1 MASSGPSKRRRKGKP
16 KTKES
21 SSKSTL
27 TQDNAFPLVV
37 FGHGAGAPSSSDW
50 MIRGKEMLKKVL
62 NVAEVVTFDYPEY
75 VWGKRKV
82 STKAQTDTRDPQMQM
97 SQIF

>member
-1 MASSGPSKRRRKGKP
+1 MASSRPSKRRRKGKP

-21 SSKSTL
+21 PSTL
-27 TQDNAFPLVV
+27 TQDNASRLVV
-37 FGHGAGAPSSSDW
+37 FAHGAGAPSSSDW
-50 MIRGKEMLKKVL
+50 MIR
-62 NVAEVVTFDYPEY
+62 Y

>member
-1 MASSGPSKRRRKGKP
+1 SKRRRKGKP

-21 SSKSTL
+21 PSKSTL
-27 TQDNAFPLVV
+27 TQDNASRLVV
-37 FGHGAGAPSSSDW
+37 FAHGAGAPSSSDW
-50 MIRGKEMLKKVL
+50 MIR
-62 NVAEVVTFDYPEY
+62 Y

>member
-1 MASSGPSKRRRKGKP
+1 MASSRPSKRRRKGKP

-21 SSKSTL
+21 PSKSTL
-27 TQDNAFPLVV
+27 IQDNASPLVV
-37 FGHGAGAPSSSDW
+37 FAHGAGAPSSSDW
-50 MIRGKEMLKKVL
+50 MIRC
-62 NVAEVVTFDYPEY
+62 

-82 STKAQTDTRDPQMQM
+82 STKAETDTRDPQMQM